1 MPLSPPACGIPFVVA
16 AALCAALSCQQATR
30 PGAARPAAA
39 ARATQPVLAIG
50 SVPAPRSALAETRP
64 ETAAAIGRALDWLLA
79 RQQENGRWD
88 CDAGEGGGSA
98 VHDVAVTGLALLALS
113 REGTVGRDDPRREPI
128 LRGVHWLA
136 LQQQENGLLGTAA
149 SHDFVYDHATATLGL
164 AAAAAATG
172 SAEAIEAVRGGVAY
186 LERHRNPYSVWRY
199 QPRDNDNDTSVTTW
213 ATLGCLAAR
222 ELGVPVAD
230 AALGC
235 ARIWFDQVTG
245 DDGRTGYTRA
255 GQPSSRRVDSAKR
268 FPPEHGEAMTGAALW
283 CRQALGE
290 DVTPD
295 SELAAGMAL
304 LVAKPPVWQPDAGKV
319 DLCYWFFAAEAL
331 RRVDDDVRAGWCDA
345 LQQALRLGQRD
356 DGAWDAVDPWGH
368 DGGRLYSTT
377 LAVLALQALYEVP
390 ALRAAESPPP
400 ADASDPKDK

>member
-1 MPLSPPACGIPFVVA
+1 MPFSPLACVLPFVFASVFT
-16 AALCAALSCQQATR
+16 AALSSQHAIR

-39 ARATQPVLAIG
+39 ARATRPVLAIG
-50 SVPAPRSALAETRP
+50 TVQAPRAALAATRP
-64 ETAAAIGRALDWLLA
+64 ETAAAIDRALRWLLA

-113 REGTVGRDDPRREPI
+113 REGTAGRDDPRREPI

-136 LQQQENGLLGTAA
+136 LQQQENGMLGTAA
-149 SHDFVYDHATATLGL
+149 SHDFVYDHAIATMGL

-172 SAEAIEAVRGGVAY
+172 SAEATEAVRGGIAY

-199 QPRDNDNDTSVTTW
+199 QPRDNDNDSSVTTW

-222 ELGVPVAD
+222 ELGLTVAD

-235 ARIWFDQVTG
+235 ASIWFDQVTG
-245 DDGRTGYTRA
+245 DDGRAGYTRA
-255 GQPSSRRVDSAKR
+255 GQPSSRRVDNANR

-295 SELAAGMAL
+295 SKLAAGVAL
-304 LVAKPPVWQPDAGKV
+304 LLAKPPVWQPDAGKV

-331 RRVDDDVRAGWCDA
+331 RRVGDEARAGWFDA
-345 LQQALRLGQRD
+345 LQQALRQGQRD

-368 DGGRLYSTT
+368 DGGRLYSTA
-377 LAVLALQALYEVP
+377 LAVLALQALYDLP
-390 ALRAAESPPP
+390 ALRGAANPPP
-400 ADASDPKDK
+400 ADAPDAKHK